1 MQAEKLLL
9 DQNLDKEYAG
19 ITGVPSFIDAAGR
32 LAYGED
38 SALLKDKRVSSSQS
52 MYSVSYD

>member
-1 MQAEKLLL
+1 M

-38 SALLKDKRVSSSQS
+38 SALLKDKRVSNQS
-52 MYSVSYD
+52 NV